1 MHTKT
6 IETLTRAL
14 GHTYTELTTKGEIP
28 KLPLQPLLKGSD
40 NEDLIMSP
48 AIGVEMWFDTEEL
61 KLQQIIISL
70 LPTDE
75 GISIYTG
82 TLPEPFSQITDQAKA
97 RSVLGEPH
105 QSLSER
111 VIPGSGGKIFGG
123 WDGYYLDQSKQRR
136 VGFRYTKE
144 KAVCAIGFKLTGKS
158 FI

>member
-1 MHTKT
+1 MNEKT
-6 IETLTRAL
+6 INSWINSL
-14 GHTYTELTTKGEIP
+14 GHTYAELTEKSEIP
-28 KLPLQPLLKGSD
+28 KLPLQPLFKGSD

-144 KAVCAIGFKLTGKS
+144 KAVCAIGFKLTEKS